1 MPAEP
6 VRVLLIDDDED
17 DHVLT
22 AALLSEIGRER
33 FRLDWISRYDE
44 ALQAIGGRSH
54 DVYLLDFHLGERN
67 GLELLR
73 EAVEG
78 GCRAPIIMLTGLG
91 DRDVDL
97 EAMRFGAADYL
108 SKTKLD
114 APLLERSIRY
124 ALERARTLEALRESE
139 ERYSLAAR
147 GANDG
152 LWDWNLRTGAI
163 YFSPRWKAMLG
174 LADGEVSDQP
184 VDWLSRVHPEDLER
198 LRSDLDAHLEGL
210 TPHFE
215 CEHRLLHRD
224 GSFRWM
230 LTRGMAVRG
239 EDGQA
244 CRIAG
249 SQTDTTGRKVYDGLT
264 GLPNRVLLLDRLAS
278 ALVRARRHPE
288 LFFAV
293 LFFDLDRFKFV
304 NDSLGH
310 PAGDRLLSQVAQRL
324 VTCIR
329 PEDTLARTG
338 GDEFAILIEDIRHV
352 SDASRV
358 SLRIHEVMA
367 APFDL
372 DGLGSDGLGSDT
384 REVFSSVS
392 VGIAMSATGYTM
404 PENVLQDAE
413 TAMYRAK
420 SLGGARAE
428 VFDDA
433 MRARVTARL
442 QVESDLRR
450 AVERGQFELHYQ
462 PILSLASGV
471 ILGFEALARW
481 RHPERGLLLPAEFI
495 PVAEETGMILPLGGE
510 ILRQACRQ
518 MQTWTERSPEVP
530 LVVSVN
536 VSGRQ
541 LAEGDFPDRVAEVLR
556 ETRLSPRRL
565 KLEITESA
573 IVENAE
579 SAADQLQH
587 LRDLGIGIWLD
598 DFGTGHS
605 SFGYLHRFPIETLK
619 IDRSFVSKLEEAD
632 GSPEITSTIV
642 LLAHSL
648 GMSAIAEGVERPG
661 QRDRLRDLRC
671 DAVQGHLLGYPMTQ
685 ASADELLAVR

>member
-1 MPAEP
+1 MPDGR

-22 AALLSEIGRER
+22 AALLAEIGRER
-33 FRLDWISRYDE
+33 FRLDWISRYDA
-44 ALQAIGGRSH
+44 ALAAIGGRSH
-54 DVYLLDFHLGERN
+54 DVYLLDFRLGERN

-73 EAVEG
+73 EAVAG

-97 EAMRFGAADYL
+97 EAMRCGAADYL
-108 SKTKLD
+108 SKASLD

-124 ALERARTLEALRESE
+124 ALERARNLEALRESE

-152 LWDWNLRTGAI
+152 LWDWNLKTGGI
-163 YFSPRWKAMLG
+163 YFSPRWKSMLG
-174 LADGEVSDQP
+174 LGISDGEVSDRP
-184 VDWLSRVHPEDLER
+184 EDWFGRVHPEDLER
-198 LRSDLDAHLEGL
+198 LRSDLDAHLEGR

-215 CEHRLLHRD
+215 SEHRLLHKD

-230 LTRGMAVRG
+230 LTRAMAVRD
-239 EDGQA
+239 EDGKA

-264 GLPNRVLLLDRLAS
+264 GLPNRVLFVDRLTS
-278 ALVRARRHPE
+278 ALVRTRRHPE
-288 LFFAV
+288 LLFAV
-293 LFFDLDRFKFV
+293 LLFDLDRFKIV

-310 PAGDRLLSQVAQRL
+310 PAGDRLLAEVARRL
-324 VTCIR
+324 ATCVR
-329 PEDTLARTG
+329 PEDTVARTG
-338 GDEFAILIEDIRHV
+338 GDEFAVLIQDIRDV

-358 SLRIHEVMA
+358 ALRIHEAMA

-372 DGLGSDGLGSDT
+372 DGFS

-392 VGIAMSATGYTM
+392 VGIAMSATGYAL
-404 PENVLQDAE
+404 PEHVLQDAE

-433 MRARVTARL
+433 MRAQVLARL

-450 AVERGQFELHYQ
+450 AVDRGQIELHYQ
-462 PILSLASGV
+462 PILSLAAGGTGG

-481 RHPERGLLLPAEFI
+481 RHPERGLLLPEEFI
-495 PVAEETGMILPLGGE
+495 PVAEQTGMILSLGVE

-518 MQTWTERSPEVP
+518 MQLWTGRSPEAP

-541 LAEGDFPDRVAEVLR
+541 LAEGDFPERVAEVLR
-556 ETRLSPRRL
+556 ETGLPPRRL

-573 IVENAE
+573 IIENAE
-579 SAADQLQH
+579 SAADQLHQ
-587 LRDLGIGIWLD
+587 LRDLGVGIWLD

-605 SFGYLHRFPIETLK
+605 SFRYLHRFPIETLK
-619 IDRSFVSKLEEAD
+619 IDRSFVAKLEEAD
-632 GSPEITSTIV
+632 GSPEITRTIV

-661 QRDRLRDLRC
+661 QQDRLRDLRC
-671 DAVQGHLLGYPMTQ
+671 DAVQGYLLGHPLTHE
-685 ASADELLAVR
+685 SVDELLAARLSA